1 MQPKTVNLEE
11 SQTNLKDMLALVRNG
26 TEIVLTD
33 GAAPFARLVPVRRT
47 TTPRVP
53 GLHAGAMRTTDDF
66 DDPLPDLFWTES
78 A

>member
-11 SQTNLKDMLALVRNG
+11 SQTNLKDLLALVRNG

-33 GAAPFARLVPVRRT
+33 GTAPFARLVPVRCA
-47 TTPRVP
+47 TTPRIP
-53 GLHAGAMRTTDDF
+53 GLHAGAIRTNDDF
-66 DDPLPDLFWTES
+66 DDPLPDDFWTGS